1 MAEIC
6 RYRQFLLDKEQGK
19 DDAKLR
25 YRIRWNGY
33 VVAFNVGYRVTI
45 DKWSPETQRCK
56 NSTTHGKKKV
66 SASDINKAIQQMED
80 AVDEVFSR
88 FEASN
93 TVPTADEFRHA
104 FRVHVGREKSQQ
116 EVMTIST
123 VCEKFIQIKG
133 HENSWTPQTK
143 TKINTVKRHLIEC
156 FGDISVDSISNEMMS
171 SLIDFLIKNNHRNTT
186 ISKDLNIIKWILR
199 WAKNNGLYSGD
210 VHLSFKP
217 KLKGI
222 SGRLREVIYLTWDE
236 LTQLF
241 AMEIQRQ
248 SLASV
253 RDVFC
258 FCCFTGLRYSD
269 AATLKKI
276 DVHDTH
282 ISVVTEKTD
291 EVIKI
296 ELNKYSQ
303 AILNRYKDI
312 PLPNDLALPIISNQ
326 KMNERLKD
334 LAKLAGLKEPI
345 RIAYFKGNQRFEEV
359 KPKHDLI
366 TTHCGRRTF
375 IVNALYLGIPAEVI
389 MKWTGHSD
397 FDAMKPYVEIVDLLK
412 AREMDK
418 FNQH

>member
-1 MAEIC
+1 MVQIK
-6 RYRQFLLDKEQGK
+6 RHTQFLLDREPGK

-25 YRIRWNGY
+25 YRIKWYGNI
-33 VVAFNVGYRVTI
+33 VAFNVGYRVNTE
-45 DKWSPETQRCK
+45 KWSAETQRCK
-56 NSTTHGKKKV
+56 NSTTHGKNKV

-80 AVDEVFSR
+80 IVAEVFR
-88 FEASN
+88 DFESTN
-93 TVPTADEFRHA
+93 TIPTADEFRHA
-104 FRVHVGREKSQQ
+104 YRVRAGKERSQA
-116 EVMTIST
+116 EIATISAI
-123 VCEKFIQIKG
+123 CEKFIQVKG
-133 HENSWTPQTK
+133 RENSWTPQTV
-143 TKINTVKRHLIEC
+143 TKINTVKKHLTDC
-156 FGDISVDSISNEMMS
+156 LGDIPVNNLTTGMMS
-171 SLIDFLIKNNHRNTT
+171 QIIDFLILNGHRNTT
-186 ISKDLNIIKWILR
+186 IAKDLNVIKWILR
-199 WAKNNGLYSGD
+199 WARHNGYYEGD
-210 VHLSFKP
+210 IHLSFKP

-222 SGRLREVIYLTWDE
+222 NGRLREVIYLTWDE
-236 LTQLF
+236 LTHLYSMQI
-241 AMEIQRQ
+241 E
-248 SLASV
+248 SLALSNV

-269 AATLKKI
+269 VATLKKV
-276 DVHDTH
+276 DVHDTF

-303 AILNRYKDI
+303 SILHKYRDI
-312 PLPNDLALPIISNQ
+312 PLPDDLALPVISNQ
-326 KMNERLKD
+326 KMNEHLKD
-334 LAKLAGLKEPI
+334 LAKLAGFTQPI
-345 RIAYFKGNQRFEEV
+345 RIAYFKGNQRFEDV

-418 FNQH
+418 FNQQ